1 MSVYSDHLLS
11 SSPDLT
17 AQQESLRS
25 KVALTGEYLH
35 EQGLIGTFIHTT
47 PLHSLEHLQFESAV
61 AVGEC
66 LNGGRTY
73 LPTDEFRR
81 LSRTGRI
88 TDHDVLGLHLIHGI
102 DPRDPAH
109 LHWHIHREQATK
121 QFREGPPV
129 LTRTMLLEKAGTDL
143 RLSLDPIGREWTLCD
158 WVYTQL
164 TLNLPDH
171 VLDSYA
177 MSRARSR
184 IFWRKLRQT
193 INRLVTS
200 ETIMPEWYLE
210 ALC

>member
-1 MSVYSDHLLS
+1 
-11 SSPDLT
+11 
-17 AQQESLRS
+17 
-25 KVALTGEYLH
+25 VALTGEYLH

-47 PLHSLEHLQFESAV
+47 PLHSLEHLQFEPAV

-88 TDHDVLGLHLIHGI
+88 TDHDVLRLHLIHGS

-143 RLSLDPIGREWTLCD
+143 RLSLDPIGREWTICD

-177 MSRARSR
+177 MSCARFR
-184 IFWRKLRQT
+184 IFWRNLCQT

-200 ETIMPEWYLE
+200 ETIMPEWYRE
-210 ALC
+210 AS

>member
-1 MSVYSDHLLS
+1 MSVYSEHLLS

-17 AQQESLRS
+17 AQQESLCS
-25 KVALTGEYLH
+25 KVALAAENLH

-47 PLHSLEHLQFESAV
+47 PLHRLEHLQFEPAV

-88 TDHDVLGLHLIHGI
+88 TDHDVLQLHLIHGI

-129 LTRTMLLEKAGTDL
+129 LTRTMLLEKAGTGL

-177 MSRARSR
+177 MSR
-184 IFWRKLRQT
+184 
-193 INRLVTS
+193 
-200 ETIMPEWYLE
+200 
-210 ALC
+210 